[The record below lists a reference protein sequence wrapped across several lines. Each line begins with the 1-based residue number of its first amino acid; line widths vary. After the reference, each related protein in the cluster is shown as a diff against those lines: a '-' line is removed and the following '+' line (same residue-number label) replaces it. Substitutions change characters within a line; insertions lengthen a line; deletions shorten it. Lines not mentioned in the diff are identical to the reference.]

1 MITNDPYIA
10 ALGGL
15 SGWLGLTARL
25 VSRLHLDGEW
35 DGALAL
41 LDEGGGDSKGG
52 HTAAT
57 RARILVERNWWRLDD
72 PAPAARAVAGLD
84 DPLLRGFLA
93 AQLAYTR
100 ILFALDPQ
108 PHDQQVMQAGLQQAA
123 QDQTWRAWATFW
135 QGAVADNIHDDP
147 DTARQRYD
155 DALALSR
162 DGGDLLLES
171 YIIRHQGDHL
181 IKSDRAAGEM
191 LLRRSLYLRS
201 ALGARPQ
208 TAAAQ
213 AMLADE
219 LPPGQERDTLVQA
232 ARSVASELG
241 LTWLNKQLAETSQR
255 VADTTGAPG

>member
-1 MITNDPYIA
+1 MIANDPYIA
-10 ALGGL
+10 TPGEPAGG
-15 SGWLGLTARL
+15 LGLTARL

-35 DGALAL
+35 DGALSL
-41 LDEGGGDSKGG
+41 LDDAGNDGECG

-57 RARILVERNWWRLDD
+57 RAGILVDRYWWRLDD

-84 DPLLRGFLA
+84 DPVLRGFLA

-108 PHDQQVMQAGLQQAA
+108 PHDQQVMHAGLQEAA

-135 QGAVADNIHDDP
+135 QGAVADNIDDDP

-162 DGGDLLLES
+162 DGGDDLLLES

-213 AMLADE
+213 AMLAGE
-219 LPPGQERDTLVQA
+219 LPPGKERDTLVQT
-232 ARSVASELG
+232 ARSVAGELG
-241 LTWLNKQLAETSQR
+241 LTWLNKQLAEISQL
-255 VADTTGAPG
+255 T